1 MARPRGTPVFTVEVK
16 RTKRTAAASAE
27 QGRSDERLASNWT
40 SAFDTRPAAN
50 MAPQAAA
57 AFRAVERSDEDT
69 VERSARRILPSLV
82 MPEAEPPHA
91 PVAAEPPVTRVRRRE
106 ATGIKKKPA
115 ARLAVPQAELRPPA
129 PAPGVDAILP
139 PPATAVGSVRPTEQA
154 GKGERRQR
162 QRRLMRLS
170 ALRRLRRGRPVTLPR
185 GERWKRRLPLLCR

>member
-27 QGRSDERLASNWT
+27 QGRSDERLASTWT

-50 MAPQAAA
+50 MAPQAVA

-106 ATGIKKKPA
+106 ATGIQKKP
-115 ARLAVPQAELRPPA
+115 RLAVPQAELRPPA

>member
-16 RTKRTAAASAE
+16 RTKRIPAASAE
-27 QGRSDERLASNWT
+27 GGRSEERLASTWT

-50 MAPQAAA
+50 IAPQAAA
-57 AFRAVERSDEDT
+57 AFRSVERSDEDT
-69 VERSARRILPSLV
+69 VERSTRRILPSLV
-82 MPEAEPPHA
+82 MPEAESPQA
-91 PVAAEPPVTRVRRRE
+91 SVVAGPRVTRVKRRE
-106 ATGIKKKPA
+106 ASGIKKKPA
-115 ARLAVPQAELRPPA
+115 ARQAAPRPELRPPA
-129 PAPGVDAILP
+129 PAPRADATLP
-139 PPATAVGSVRPTEQA
+139 PTTAAGSARPIEQA